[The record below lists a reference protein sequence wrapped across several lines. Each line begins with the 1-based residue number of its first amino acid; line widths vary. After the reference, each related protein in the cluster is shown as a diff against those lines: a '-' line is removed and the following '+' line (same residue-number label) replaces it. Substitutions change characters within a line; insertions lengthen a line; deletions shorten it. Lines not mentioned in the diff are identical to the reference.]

1 MKAKVYEIMLKLS
14 CVRLITEACSISF
27 QLRSINKNIGRN
39 YANAASVKM
48 AYNVYEEKT
57 IENNPLPPLIVMHGL
72 FGSKNNFR
80 SVARAVS
87 STTGR
92 KVG

>member
-1 MKAKVYEIMLKLS
+1 MFKLS
-14 CVRLITEACSISF
+14 FVGPITKVWSISLLF
-27 QLRSINKNIGRN
+27 RSVKRNFGRN
-39 YANAASVKM
+39 YANSASIKM
-48 AYNVYEEKT
+48 AYNLYEEKT
-57 IENNPLPPLIVMHGL
+57 EENNPLPPLIIMHGL